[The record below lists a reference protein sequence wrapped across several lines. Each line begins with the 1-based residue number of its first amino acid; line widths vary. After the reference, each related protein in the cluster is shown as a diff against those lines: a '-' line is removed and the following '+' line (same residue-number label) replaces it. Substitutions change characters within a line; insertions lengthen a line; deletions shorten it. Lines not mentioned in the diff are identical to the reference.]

1 MRKTLLVLVF
11 LGLAACDRLTGSKTA
26 TPTPMPSPTS
36 TPDEGHAGQTEESS
50 TPVSSERESE
60 ATGDVEAP
68 VEVNMDAA
76 DAENQLVK
84 AEVLARIDVMPRLTP
99 EEKDKLYVQVERA
112 RGMGKIVTIPFG
124 TGRIAVGPAEV
135 AALGEKLKLPQ
146 IQKFAEDPTVVF
158 VVLGFADKKGNDQK
172 NLAISSQRADSVVK
186 TLKDRGAIMN
196 VIHAV
201 GMGSSEFSTPRISIR
216 TAWWKFGR
224 SCLEQRNAGHIGA
237 RANRAARWSD
247 PREGRRCERDPARCL
262 GITTARRIAPNRI
275 RLAGGR
281 LG

>member
-1 MRKTLLVLVF
+1 M
-11 LGLAACDRLTGSKTA
+11 G
-26 TPTPMPSPTS
+26 
-36 TPDEGHAGQTEESS
+36 
-50 TPVSSERESE
+50 ESE

-124 TGRIAVGPAEV
+124 TGKITVGPAEL

-158 VVLGFADKKGNDQK
+158 VVLGFADKKGNEQK

-186 TLKDRGAIMN
+186 ALKDRGAIMN

-201 GMGSSEFSTPRISIR
+201 GMGSSDIFD
-216 TAWWKFGR
+216 AKDFDK
-224 SCLEQRNAGHIGA
+224 
-237 RANRAARWSD
+237 NRVVEVWAVL
-247 PREGRRCERDPARCL
+247 P
-262 GITTARRIAPNRI
+262 
-275 RLAGGR
+275 
-281 LG
+281 

>member
-1 MRKTLLVLVF
+1 VRKERLAAVPGRVDINAATPQSPTRIDGRRTMRKTLLILVF
-11 LGLAACDRLTGSKTA
+11 FGLAACDRLTSSKTA

-36 TPDEGHAGQTEESS
+36 TPNEGYAGQTEESS
-50 TPVSSERESE
+50 TPVSPERESE
-60 ATGDVEAP
+60 VTGDVEAP

-124 TGRIAVGPAEV
+124 TGKIAVGPAEL

-201 GMGSSEFSTPRISIR
+201 GMGSSDIFD
-216 TAWWKFGR
+216 AKDFDK
-224 SCLEQRNAGHIGA
+224 
-237 RANRAARWSD
+237 NRVVEVWAVL
-247 PREGRRCERDPARCL
+247 P
-262 GITTARRIAPNRI
+262 
-275 RLAGGR
+275 
-281 LG
+281 

>member
-26 TPTPMPSPTS
+26 TPTPMQTATPTPMPSPTS
-36 TPDEGHAGQTEESS
+36 TPDEGPAGQTEESS

-124 TGRIAVGPAEV
+124 TGKITVGPPEL

-172 NLAISSQRADSVVK
+172 NLAISSQRADSVAK
-186 TLKDRGAIMN
+186 TLKERGAIMN

-201 GMGSSEFSTPRISIR
+201 GMGSSDIFD
-216 TAWWKFGR
+216 AKDFDK
-224 SCLEQRNAGHIGA
+224 
-237 RANRAARWSD
+237 NRVVEVWAVL
-247 PREGRRCERDPARCL
+247 P
-262 GITTARRIAPNRI
+262 
-275 RLAGGR
+275 
-281 LG
+281 